1 VFQIRLPVFEGP
13 LDLLLH
19 LLEKEELDITT
30 VSLVQVTDQY
40 LSHVH
45 SLEETNIDVLA
56 DFVAIGA
63 KLLLLK
69 SRALLPQEL
78 GAPEEGE
85 EEDIGEEL
93 TRLLIEYRR
102 FKEAASALRE
112 REDQGLRSY
121 PRLGVAPDVP
131 LSLGLERVTLRKL
144 SRIFREAL
152 QRLPLEEEGGTID
165 RQRVSVRDKVE
176 EILAALVESGQVSF
190 RQLVSACRSRL
201 EVVVS
206 FLAVLELMKSS
217 RLRAEQSELFGDIRL
232 VALEEASS
240 GP

>member
-1 VFQIRLPVFEGP
+1 VFEIRLPVFEGP

-40 LSHVH
+40 LSYVH
-45 SLEETNIDVLA
+45 SLEETNMDVLA

-69 SRALLPQEL
+69 SRALLPQEP

-121 PRLGVAPDVP
+121 PRLGIAPDVP

-152 QRLPLEEEGGTID
+152 QRLPPEEESGTID
-165 RQRVSVRDKVE
+165 RQGVSVRDKVE
-176 EILAALVESGQVSF
+176 VILAALVEGGQVSF
-190 RQLVSACRSRL
+190 RELVLACRSRL

-206 FLAVLELMKSS
+206 FLAVLELIKSS